1 MTMRVSVR
9 IPMTMRE
16 SVRVREVCCGPD
28 TWHWYCPA
36 SDTPTSRTISTNS
49 SPRVTSTLYLSNDD
63 IKKNQITCTE
73 AGILI
78 NNYLFIAG
86 ILSTAYA
93 GLGICTLFCF
103 FCSFERATR
112 ANCSGRS
119 FKKSEK
125 SESLWFKSEKLK
137 LKLKQ
142 ILITLFLF
150 AFKKKRA
157 YSITL
162 FKKATRANRSGRSFK
177 KVKRAIHFRRSLQK
191 EQTERFALLK
201 RAK

>member
-1 MTMRVSVR
+1 MERTPWCQCTNYNQGECPHSNDNEGDCPGEWDVLKNVRIPMTMRVSVR

-150 AFKKKRA
+150 AF
-157 YSITL
+157 
-162 FKKATRANRSGRSFK
+162 
-177 KVKRAIHFRRSLQK
+177 
-191 EQTERFALLK
+191 
-201 RAK
+201 